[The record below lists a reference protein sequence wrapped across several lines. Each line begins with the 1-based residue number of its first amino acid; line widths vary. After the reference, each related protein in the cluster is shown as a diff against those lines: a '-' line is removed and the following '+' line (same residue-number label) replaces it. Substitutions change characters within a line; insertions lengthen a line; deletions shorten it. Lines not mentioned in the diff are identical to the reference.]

1 MLWGIFGCFSG
12 GRRIRFFSLDAK
24 GESMHQRLG
33 RFLVRPVNNA
43 IKGLAGNTHALR
55 RVLIVKS
62 LAVSEPHG
70 LQFVGAKSDLL
81 NLAKRNPSGL
91 KIIRWRAVFDSSGTR
106 WPRHKDS
113 ISHPCEDLKESPI

>member
-1 MLWGIFGCFSG
+1 MLWGILGCFFG
-12 GRRIRFFSLDAK
+12 GGRIRFFPLNAK
-24 GESMHQRLG
+24 GETMHQRL
-33 RFLVRPVNNA
+33 RRLLVCPVNNA
-43 IKGLAGNTHALR
+43 IKGLAGNTQALR

-70 LQFVGAKSDLL
+70 FQFVGGKSDLL
-81 NLAKRNPSGL
+81 NLAQRNPSGL
-91 KIIRWRAVFDSSGTR
+91 KIIRWRAVFDSSGTG